1 MPASPSDFK
10 LQADKDDAY
19 RGTRVLGWCSEN
31 IYCKSDN

>member
-1 MPASPSDFK
+1 MPATPSDSK

-19 RGTRVLGWCSEN
+19 RGNRVLGQHSEN